1 MFFMFFDYF
10 VYSFIFLFGLAIGS
24 FLNCLIWRIKSG
36 KSPAGRSKCPECKKE
51 IAWHDNIP
59 LLSFIFLRG
68 KCRHCKKPINIQ
80 YPLVELSVSI
90 LFLLVFVRDYPSL
103 LYGTASWPPN
113 FILLRDW
120 FLIVSMIVIFVY
132 DLRWYLIPDAIT
144 IPSFFA
150 LLVFNLLLGASWTN
164 LAVAVLFGGGFF
176 LTQFFVSRGRW
187 IGGGDIRLGAVMGA
201 GLGWPNILA
210 ALCIA
215 YFSGA
220 IVGLVLMAVGRKN
233 LDSKL
238 PFGVFLASASIAV
251 FFLGDTLIEWY
262 LGFFHF

>member
-187 IGGGDIRLGAVMGA
+187 IGGGDIRLGLLMGLS
-201 GLGWPNILA
+201 LGWPGVLVAI
-210 ALCIA
+210 IIS
-215 YFSGA
+215 YFIGSA
-220 IVGLVLMAVGRKN
+220 VGLGLVAAGKKQWGSEVPL
-233 LDSKL
+233 
-238 PFGVFLASASIAV
+238 GVFLAVGTIIAL
-251 FFLGDTLIEWY
+251 FWQEPILNWY
-262 LGFFHF
+262 LNLKI